1 MARLRRSGEDY
12 LETILILSK
21 RNDVRSVDVAREME
35 LSKPSVS
42 RAVGLLKSGGFITVD
57 KNGYISL
64 TEDGKKQAERIYE
77 RHTVLTEWLV
87 SIGVDEGSAA
97 ENACRLEH
105 DFSDE
110 VFAKLKA
117 DIEKRKAY
125 CCYFMGKHLLF
136 NSRESCLG

>member
-42 RAVGLLKSGGFITVD
+42 RAVGLLKSGGFITID

-77 RHTVLTEWLV
+77 RHTILTEWLV
-87 SIGVDEGSAA
+87 SIGVDENSAA

-117 DIEKRKAY
+117 DIEKRKA
-125 CCYFMGKHLLF
+125 
-136 NSRESCLG
+136 

>member
-87 SIGVDEGSAA
+87 SIGVDKKSAA

-117 DIEKRKAY
+117 DIEKRKA
-125 CCYFMGKHLLF
+125 
-136 NSRESCLG
+136 

>member
-21 RNDVRSVDVAREME
+21 RNDVRSVDIAREME

-42 RAVGLLKSGGFITVD
+42 RAVGLLKNGGFITVD
-57 KNGYISL
+57 KNGYIFL

-117 DIEKRKAY
+117 DIEKRKA
-125 CCYFMGKHLLF
+125 
-136 NSRESCLG
+136 

>member
-87 SIGVDEGSAA
+87 SIGVDKDSAA

-117 DIEKRKAY
+117 DIEKRKA
-125 CCYFMGKHLLF
+125 
-136 NSRESCLG
+136 

>member
-21 RNDVRSVDVAREME
+21 RNDVRSVDIAREME

-42 RAVGLLKSGGFITVD
+42 RAVGLLKNGGFITVD

-64 TEDGKKQAERIYE
+64 TEDGKKLAERIYE

-117 DIEKRKAY
+117 DIEKRKA
-125 CCYFMGKHLLF
+125 
-136 NSRESCLG
+136 

>member
-42 RAVGLLKSGGFITVD
+42 RAVGLLKNGGFITVD

-117 DIEKRKAY
+117 DIEKRKT
-125 CCYFMGKHLLF
+125 
-136 NSRESCLG
+136 

>member
-42 RAVGLLKSGGFITVD
+42 RAVGLLKSGGFIIVD

-77 RHTVLTEWLV
+77 RHTILTEWLV

-117 DIEKRKAY
+117 DIEKRKA
-125 CCYFMGKHLLF
+125 
-136 NSRESCLG
+136 

>member
-77 RHTVLTEWLV
+77 RHTILTEWLV
-87 SIGVDEGSAA
+87 SIGVDENSAA

-117 DIEKRKAY
+117 DIEKRKA
-125 CCYFMGKHLLF
+125 
-136 NSRESCLG
+136 

>member
-12 LETILILSK
+12 LETILVLSK
-21 RNDVRSVDVAREME
+21 RNDVRSVDIAREME

-42 RAVGLLKSGGFITVD
+42 RAVGLLKNGGFITVD

-64 TEDGKKQAERIYE
+64 TEDGRKQAERIYE

-117 DIEKRKAY
+117 DIEKRKA
-125 CCYFMGKHLLF
+125 
-136 NSRESCLG
+136 

>member
-12 LETILILSK
+12 LETILVLSK
-21 RNDVRSVDVAREME
+21 RNDVRSVDIAREME

-42 RAVGLLKSGGFITVD
+42 RAVGLLKNGGFITVD

-87 SIGVDEGSAA
+87 SIGVDEGSAT

-117 DIEKRKAY
+117 DIEKRKA
-125 CCYFMGKHLLF
+125 
-136 NSRESCLG
+136 

>member
-87 SIGVDEGSAA
+87 SIGVDKDSAA

-117 DIEKRKAY
+117 DIEKRK
-125 CCYFMGKHLLF
+125 
-136 NSRESCLG
+136 S

>member
-87 SIGVDEGSAA
+87 SIGVDKESAA

-117 DIEKRKAY
+117 DIEKRKA
-125 CCYFMGKHLLF
+125 
-136 NSRESCLG
+136 

>member
-87 SIGVDEGSAA
+87 SIGVDKVSAA

-117 DIEKRKAY
+117 DIEKRKA
-125 CCYFMGKHLLF
+125 
-136 NSRESCLG
+136 

>member
-21 RNDVRSVDVAREME
+21 RNDVRSVDIAREME

-42 RAVGLLKSGGFITVD
+42 RAVGLLKNGGFITVD

-117 DIEKRKAY
+117 DIEKRKA
-125 CCYFMGKHLLF
+125 
-136 NSRESCLG
+136 

>member
-42 RAVGLLKSGGFITVD
+42 RAVGLLKNGGFITVD

-97 ENACRLEH
+97 ETACRLEH

-117 DIEKRKAY
+117 DIEKRKA
-125 CCYFMGKHLLF
+125 
-136 NSRESCLG
+136 

>member
-97 ENACRLEH
+97 ENAYRLEH

-117 DIEKRKAY
+117 DIEKRKA
-125 CCYFMGKHLLF
+125 
-136 NSRESCLG
+136 

>member
-21 RNDVRSVDVAREME
+21 RNDVRSVDIAREME

-42 RAVGLLKSGGFITVD
+42 RAVGLLKNGGFITVD

-117 DIEKRKAY
+117 DIEKRKV
-125 CCYFMGKHLLF
+125 
-136 NSRESCLG
+136 

>member
-77 RHTVLTEWLV
+77 RHTILTEWLV
-87 SIGVDEGSAA
+87 GIGVDEGSAA

-117 DIEKRKAY
+117 DIEKRKA
-125 CCYFMGKHLLF
+125 
-136 NSRESCLG
+136 

>member
-21 RNDVRSVDVAREME
+21 RNDVRSVDIAREME

-42 RAVGLLKSGGFITVD
+42 RAVGLLKNGGFITVD

-117 DIEKRKAY
+117 DI
-125 CCYFMGKHLLF
+125 
-136 NSRESCLG
+136 

>member
-117 DIEKRKAY
+117 DIEKRKA
-125 CCYFMGKHLLF
+125 
-136 NSRESCLG
+136 

>member
-87 SIGVDEGSAA
+87 SIGVDEESAA

-117 DIEKRKAY
+117 DIEKRKA
-125 CCYFMGKHLLF
+125 
-136 NSRESCLG
+136 

>member
-87 SIGVDEGSAA
+87 SIGVDKKSAA

-117 DIEKRKAY
+117 NIEKRKA
-125 CCYFMGKHLLF
+125 
-136 NSRESCLG
+136 

>member
-77 RHTVLTEWLV
+77 RHTILTEWLV

-117 DIEKRKAY
+117 DIEKRKA
-125 CCYFMGKHLLF
+125 
-136 NSRESCLG
+136 

>member
-21 RNDVRSVDVAREME
+21 RNDVRSVDIAREME

-42 RAVGLLKSGGFITVD
+42 RAVGLLKNGGFITVD

-117 DIEKRKAY
+117 DIERRKA
-125 CCYFMGKHLLF
+125 
-136 NSRESCLG
+136 

>member
-35 LSKPSVS
+35 LSKPSLS

-117 DIEKRKAY
+117 DIEKRKA
-125 CCYFMGKHLLF
+125 
-136 NSRESCLG
+136 

>member
-21 RNDVRSVDVAREME
+21 RNDVRSVDIAREME

-42 RAVGLLKSGGFITVD
+42 RAVGLLKDGGFITVD

-64 TEDGKKQAERIYE
+64 TVEGKKQAERVYE

-87 SIGVDEGSAA
+87 SIGVDKESAA

-105 DFSDE
+105 DFSEE

-117 DIEKRKAY
+117 DIEKRKV
-125 CCYFMGKHLLF
+125 
-136 NSRESCLG
+136 

>member
-21 RNDVRSVDVAREME
+21 RNDVRSVDIAHEME

-42 RAVGLLKSGGFITVD
+42 RAVGLLKNGGFITVD

-117 DIEKRKAY
+117 DIEKRKA
-125 CCYFMGKHLLF
+125 
-136 NSRESCLG
+136 

>member
-12 LETILILSK
+12 LETILVLSK
-21 RNDVRSVDVAREME
+21 RNDVRSVDIAREME

-42 RAVGLLKSGGFITVD
+42 RAVGLLKNGGFITVD

-117 DIEKRKAY
+117 DIEKRKA
-125 CCYFMGKHLLF
+125 
-136 NSRESCLG
+136 

>member
-42 RAVGLLKSGGFITVD
+42 RAVGLLKNGGFITVD

-64 TEDGKKQAERIYE
+64 TEDGRKQAERIYE

-117 DIEKRKAY
+117 DIEKRKA
-125 CCYFMGKHLLF
+125 
-136 NSRESCLG
+136 

>member
-57 KNGYISL
+57 KNGYITL

-117 DIEKRKAY
+117 DIEKRKA
-125 CCYFMGKHLLF
+125 
-136 NSRESCLG
+136 

>member
-21 RNDVRSVDVAREME
+21 RNDVRSVDIAREME

-42 RAVGLLKSGGFITVD
+42 RAVGLLKNGGFITVD

-110 VFAKLKA
+110 VFAKLKV
-117 DIEKRKAY
+117 DIEKRKA
-125 CCYFMGKHLLF
+125 
-136 NSRESCLG
+136 

>member
-1 MARLRRSGEDY
+1 MARLRRSGDDY
-12 LETILILSK
+12 LETILVLSK
-21 RNDVRSVDVAREME
+21 RNDVRSVDIAREME

-42 RAVGLLKSGGFITVD
+42 RAVGLLKNGGFITVD

-117 DIEKRKAY
+117 DIEKRKA
-125 CCYFMGKHLLF
+125 
-136 NSRESCLG
+136 